1 MNVFLHTLGC
11 RLNEAELEAWTREF
25 RGRGHQVVTA
35 PEGAH
40 VMVLNT
46 CAVTREAARKSRKT
60 TAQLHR
66 KNPSARL
73 VLTGCFAELEPD
85 TAAALAGVDLVIG
98 NLDKERLVER
108 VEQELVV
115 EAMPSQAADPDGTHV
130 YRETRTRAFIKVQ
143 DGCRNRCTFCIV
155 TIARGAERSRPIPEI
170 VAELNALGADGY
182 QEAVLTGVHLGGY
195 GADLG
200 TDLATLVRALA
211 RDTDIPRLRLSS
223 LEPWDLPEDFGA
235 LWDCPRLMP
244 HLHLPLQSGS
254 DAVLKRMARRC
265 DTSSY
270 AALVDRLRGS
280 IPDLAITTDIITG
293 FPGETD
299 DEWAETLAFVE
310 SMRFSHVHI
319 FTYSRRAGTTAA
331 RMAAHVPAELAR
343 ARTRELHAV
352 AAGLKAAHLEGLL
365 GQIRPVLWEGSA
377 QAAGAGMVRYA
388 GYTDHYARVETLVPA
403 APDSPGSPGSPGSH
417 GSIELEN
424 RVTRA
429 RLCEVVGDPPDRV
442 VAELV

>member
-11 RLNEAELEAWTREF
+11 RLNEAELETWARQF
-25 RGRGHQVVTA
+25 RGRGHQVVNA
-35 PEGAH
+35 PDAAH

-73 VLTGCFAELEPD
+73 VLTGCFAALEPD
-85 TAAALAGVDLVIG
+85 AAAALAGVDLVVG
-98 NLDKERLVER
+98 NLDKDHLVDR
-108 VEQELVV
+108 VEEQLDEG
-115 EAMPSQAADPDGTHV
+115 AMPALATEPDSAHV
-130 YRETRTRAFIKVQ
+130 YREARTRAFIKVQ

-155 TIARGAERSRPIPEI
+155 TIARGAERSRPIADI
-170 VAELNALGADGY
+170 VAEVNALAEAGY
-182 QEAVLTGVHLGGY
+182 NEAVLTGVHLGGY

-200 TDLATLVRALA
+200 IDLRALVRALA
-211 RDTDIPRLRLSS
+211 TDTDIARLRLSS

-235 LWDCPRLMP
+235 LWACPRLMP

-270 AALVDRLRGS
+270 AALVARLRRE

-299 DEWAETLAFVE
+299 EEWAETLAFVAT
-310 SMRFSHVHI
+310 MRFAHIHI
-319 FTYSRRAGTTAA
+319 FTYSRREGTTAA
-331 RMAAHVPAELAR
+331 RMRQNVPPDVAR
-343 ARTRELHAV
+343 ARTRELQAL
-352 AAGLKAAHLEGLL
+352 AAAQKAAHLQGLL
-365 GQIRPVLWEGSA
+365 GQTRSVLWEVASERDD
-377 QAAGAGMVRYA
+377 AGLARYV
-388 GYTDHYARVETLVPA
+388 GYTDHYARVETRVSA
-403 APDSPGSPGSPGSH
+403 D
-417 GSIELEN
+417 IELEN
-424 RVTRA
+424 RMTRA
-429 RLCEVVGDPPDRV
+429 RLHAVAGEPPDRL
-442 VAELV
+442 VAELA